1 MSEIKIE
8 MLPPQGMVSLRCDF
22 SKAPFSIPETR
33 KFADGVAW
41 MSPDELLFIGDYDQ
55 AESKR
60 AELSETLKDQHHLA
74 VNLSDARAMFRLTG
88 PNAREV
94 LAKDAPV
101 DLSPDAF
108 KIGDL
113 RRTHIG
119 QVAAMFWM
127 SDADVFDLVCFRS
140 VAGHMNDWLEMAA
153 RDNSLPHY
161 F

>member
-8 MLPPQGMVSLRCDF
+8 VLPPQGMVSLRCDF
-22 SKAPFSIPETR
+22 AKAPFAIPEAR
-33 KFADGVAW
+33 RFAHGVAW
-41 MSPDELLFIGDYDQ
+41 MSPDELLFICDYDQ
-55 AESKR
+55 AENRR
-60 AELSETLKDQHHLA
+60 AELSKTLKDQHHLA

-94 LAKDAPV
+94 LAKGAPV

-127 SDADVFDLVCFRS
+127 PEADVFDLVCFKS
-140 VAGHMNDWLEMAA
+140 VAEHMNDWLEMAA
-153 RDNSLPHY
+153 RDGGLPNY